1 MAEVE
6 EFAEKL
12 RKQFKAHDTMALK
25 ELSNQAIERA
35 ILTENKALVN
45 VSLVSYSLSKLL
57 SKPHLLKEEQWKDF
71 EGHILEELSRK
82 VPPEK
87 VLEGMIRDITDFD
100 RSTGNYL
107 TDLIGKARVK
117 QASRAYALGLSLGR
131 AAELTGADK
140 TNLLDY
146 VGMTRIHERPF
157 TKSRTVEQ
165 RFKNIK
171 KLFGD

>member
-1 MAEVE
+1 MGEIE
-6 EFAEKL
+6 EFTEKMK
-12 RKQFKAHDTMALK
+12 KQFRSRDTMALK

-35 ILTENKALVN
+35 ILTESRALVN

-57 SKPHLLKEEQWKDF
+57 SKPHLFREEQWKDF
-71 EGHILEELSRK
+71 EGHILDELSRK
-82 VPPEK
+82 VAPEK
-87 VLEGMIRDITDFD
+87 VLGDIIKDIADYD

-107 TDLIGKARVK
+107 TDLIDKARVK

-157 TKSRTVEQ
+157 TKSRSVEQ